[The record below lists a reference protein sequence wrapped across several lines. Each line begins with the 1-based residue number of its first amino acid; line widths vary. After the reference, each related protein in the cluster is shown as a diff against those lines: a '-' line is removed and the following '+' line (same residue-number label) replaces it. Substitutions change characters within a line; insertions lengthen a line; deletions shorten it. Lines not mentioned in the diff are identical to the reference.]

1 MSSVPGLEGLVWR
14 AIQSQGPPLGRL
26 FTCHWGV
33 LWLLP
38 CMPGLPLVILDVASL
53 EWVLLSRLGVF
64 WEQLDLPVCWEVVEG
79 HLL

>member
-1 MSSVPGLEGLVWR
+1 
-14 AIQSQGPPLGRL
+14 
-26 FTCHWGV
+26 
-33 LWLLP
+33 
-38 CMPGLPLVILDVASL
+38 MPGLPLVILDVASL